1 MANENKN
8 NNLGL
13 NTQKLFDDISV
24 KEKSIVADE
33 KQINDNLEILANNKN
48 KKKILSIQFY
58 ESDLQRLKE
67 HFRLKGYD
75 SISQPIRKIVF
86 DYMKSNGLL

>member
-33 KQINDNLEILANNKN
+33 KQTNDNLEILANN

-58 ESDLQRLKE
+58 ESDLLKLKE

-86 DYMKSNGLL
+86 DYMKSNNLL

>member
-33 KQINDNLEILANNKN
+33 KQMNENLEILANNK
-48 KKKILSIQFY
+48 K
-58 ESDLQRLKE
+58 D
-67 HFRLKGYD
+67 
-75 SISQPIRKIVF
+75 RKSVV
-86 DYMKSNGLL
+86 